1 MGVDRLGDADV
12 VHLDLGRGLR
22 RHGSVR
28 HVEVGDEEMK
38 EKVERI
44 VIMGGALVVFVAID
58 VLFVMLIVRV
68 IQ

>member
-22 RHGSVR
+22 FYGYLRY
-28 HVEVGDEEMK
+28 VEVGDEEMK